1 MSSNHEAAFKAAV
14 AERERQICIDLL
26 RSTPE
31 LTLGE
36 IQRLSKGELG
46 RVLST
51 VTIADL
57 IAGVARP
64 SGGAAPAPAAKPA
77 KASGKAPRARAAAPA
92 AEAPAE
98 APAPAAPAK
107 ASKPKKVET
116 RTPAGRLAYDDAML
130 AALREMDGPV
140 GVAALMGKVGG
151 SNLQARAALNRL
163 IAAGKI
169 TWAGKARGT
178 RYMIEQ

>member
-57 IAGVARP
+57 ISGVARP
-64 SGGAAPAPAAKPA
+64 AAPAAAPKASRSAPAAKASRPRAAAPAPAA
-77 KASGKAPRARAAAPA
+77 
-92 AEAPAE
+92 EA
-98 APAPAAPAK
+98 APAPAEPA
-107 ASKPKKVET
+107 AAKPGKPRKVET
-116 RTPAGRLAYDDAML
+116 RTPAGRLAYDEAML
-130 AALREMDGPV
+130 QALREMEGPV
-140 GVAALMGKVGG
+140 GVAALMARVGG
-151 SNLQARAALNRL
+151 TNLQARASLNRL
-163 IAAGKI
+163 IAAGRI

-178 RYMIEQ
+178 RYMIEK